1 VPDKP
6 LVWLR
11 GEVRTPPFSPEARI
25 EAGILLRL
33 LQGGERLGMPH
44 SRPMPAIGC
53 RLHRKSDMDANKRKR
68 LGAAGWKIGNTAS
81 FLGLSPEESALVD
94 MRVAL
99 SRTLRER
106 RVASGFTQTAFATQ
120 LGSSQSRIAKLEA
133 GDPSVSLDLLIRALL
148 VVGASRKEVATALA
162 RRVA

>member
-1 VPDKP
+1 
-6 LVWLR
+6 
-11 GEVRTPPFSPEARI
+11 
-25 EAGILLRL
+25 
-33 LQGGERLGMPH
+33 
-44 SRPMPAIGC
+44 
-53 RLHRKSDMDANKRKR
+53 MDANKRKR
-68 LGAAGWKIGNTAS
+68 LGAAGWKIGNTAG
-81 FLGLSPEESALVD
+81 FIGLSPEESALVD

-106 RVASGFTQTAFATQ
+106 RVAAGLTQTELATQ

-148 VVGASRKEVATALA
+148 VVGASRKEVAAALA